1 VTFDPDYRDETGR
14 VTFKDAL
21 SDKTKIEALV
31 GYLKRT
37 YPSAAIGSF
46 SGDIWRLTFD
56 WQPTGKTELVIAA
69 SRDLQAQ
76 LSTQTDYFV
85 SKAVS
90 ISPTWIA
97 SEKITLSV
105 GLSRDQQDYIGTN
118 QFAIGLANRRDLVN
132 AGQIN
137 IVYSPL
143 VFTPVR
149 GLTFNFTFRRE
160 HRGSNQPAL
169 SYNDSIGKAG
179 FIYKF

>member
-1 VTFDPDYRDETGR
+1 
-14 VTFKDAL
+14 
-21 SDKTKIEALV
+21 
-31 GYLKRT
+31 
-37 YPSAAIGSF
+37 
-46 SGDIWRLTFD
+46 
-56 WQPTGKTELVIAA
+56 VIAA

-76 LSTQTDYFV
+76 LSTQTNYFV
-85 SKAVS
+85 SQAVS

-97 SEKITLSV
+97 SEKITVAV

-118 QFAIGLANRRDLVN
+118 QFAIGLGSRRDLVN

-137 IVYSPL
+137 VIYSPL

-160 HRGSNQPAL
+160 HRGSNQPSL